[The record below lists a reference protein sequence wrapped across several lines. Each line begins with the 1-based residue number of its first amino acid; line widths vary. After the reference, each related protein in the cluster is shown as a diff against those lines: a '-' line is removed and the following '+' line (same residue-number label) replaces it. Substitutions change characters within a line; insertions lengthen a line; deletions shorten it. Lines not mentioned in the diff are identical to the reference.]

1 MKKRFLF
8 GSVVKQ
14 SLIYMLLMGL
24 TIGILF
30 VPLAQKF
37 LGLPKEKAYTVE
49 FFTITI
55 ISGLIVGGISYLI
68 LRITIL
74 ARLKEFLKGIELIS
88 KNIFDYQMGQ
98 ISTIRECKNCYVK
111 IHSSDIIGHLAT
123 KYNFLIR
130 IIRSEF
136 FQHETLKEYSNLIGK
151 AVQIEELNN
160 NTVSFLCRHL
170 NLMGLQIY
178 KTTSNGELTLIKA
191 KGVHTNLTN
200 EMRKSLLDILDENK
214 VREIKKELIV
224 DYGTAKIE
232 PKYTT
237 FFPVKYFSKEWLF
250 VVYSN
255 YYLTKERKSLIT
267 RVLNEYKKVYE
278 SAEIYE
284 KMQDMA
290 AIDELTG
297 LYNRRFGMKRLQEEY
312 KRALRMEKPLSLIM
326 FDIDHFKK
334 INDTYGHQ
342 AGDYILS
349 TIGKIFSENL
359 RSGDIVMRYGGEEF
373 LCVLCN
379 SRAEGAKKR
388 AEEVREKIE
397 NFNFVYRDYK
407 IPTTISGGIS
417 IFDIEKD
424 KQKTPEDLIRE
435 ADEALYIAKR
445 TGRNKIVTYATL

>member
-1 MKKRFLF
+1 M
-8 GSVVKQ
+8 
-14 SLIYMLLMGL
+14 
-24 TIGILF
+24 
-30 VPLAQKF
+30 
-37 LGLPKEKAYTVE
+37 
-49 FFTITI
+49 
-55 ISGLIVGGISYLI
+55 
-68 LRITIL
+68 
-74 ARLKEFLKGIELIS
+74 
-88 KNIFDYQMGQ
+88 
-98 ISTIRECKNCYVK
+98 
-111 IHSSDIIGHLAT
+111 
-123 KYNFLIR
+123 
-130 IIRSEF
+130 IRSEI

-312 KRALRMEKPLSLIM
+312 KRALRMEKPLSL
-326 FDIDHFKK
+326 
-334 INDTYGHQ
+334 N
-342 AGDYILS
+342 
-349 TIGKIFSENL
+349 N
-359 RSGDIVMRYGGEEF
+359 V
-373 LCVLCN
+373 
-379 SRAEGAKKR
+379 
-388 AEEVREKIE
+388 
-397 NFNFVYRDYK
+397 
-407 IPTTISGGIS
+407 
-417 IFDIEKD
+417 
-424 KQKTPEDLIRE
+424 
-435 ADEALYIAKR
+435 
-445 TGRNKIVTYATL
+445 

>member
-24 TIGILF
+24 AIGILF

-37 LGLPKEKAYTVE
+37 LGLPKEKTYTVE

-136 FQHETLKEYSNLIGK
+136 FQHETLKDYSNLIGK

-160 NTVSFLCRHL
+160 NTVNFFCKHL
-170 NLMGLQIY
+170 DLLGLQIY
-178 KTTSNGELTLIKA
+178 KTTTNGKLSLIKA
-191 KGVHTNLTN
+191 KGIHTNLTN
-200 EMRKSLLDILDENK
+200 DMRKSLLDILDEGK
-214 VREIKKELIV
+214 EKEIKKELIV
-224 DYGTAKIE
+224 DYGTAKIK
-232 PKYTT
+232 PKYTI

-250 VVYSN
+250 VIYSN
-255 YYLTKERKSLIT
+255 YHLTKERKSLIT
-267 RVLNEYKKVYE
+267 RVLSEYKKAYE

-373 LCVLCN
+373 LGVLCN
-379 SRAEGAKKR
+379 SKAEGAKKR
-388 AEEVREKIE
+388 AEEIREKIE

-407 IPTTISGGIS
+407 IPITISGGIS
-417 IFDIEKD
+417 IFDVEKD